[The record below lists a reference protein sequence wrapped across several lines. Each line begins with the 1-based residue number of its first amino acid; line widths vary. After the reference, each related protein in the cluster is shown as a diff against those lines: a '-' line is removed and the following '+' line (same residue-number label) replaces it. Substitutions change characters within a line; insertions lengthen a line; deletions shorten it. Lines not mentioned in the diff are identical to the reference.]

1 MSAVREAIV
10 LPVLLLTVALI
21 AGAEPGARIALV
33 PPSLFSLVLATM
45 LIAALIRGGA
55 LVPVRLLH
63 GSRPMLANANG
74 AIVLVALLA
83 GSAQVLAVV
92 TPHSGLPLF
101 FVDVLLFVQLLNTLV
116 TQPDR
121 VRLLRSLA
129 VTLGSALIL
138 KFVVLSALS
147 GPSTRTSRVLVA
159 LFDAATFGSITQ
171 APQASPAGYLAFF
184 AIVLYLIG
192 IALLPNAGHRAGG
205 RATGLSHAGQGTDDV
220 TSLDRADI

>member
-10 LPVLLLTVALI
+10 LPILLLTVTLV
-21 AGAEPGARIALV
+21 AGIDPGPRITLA

-45 LIAALIRGGA
+45 LIAALVRGGA
-55 LVPVRLLH
+55 LIPARLLH

-74 AIVLVALLA
+74 AVALAALLA
-83 GSAQVLAVV
+83 ASAQVLAVV
-92 TPHSGLPLF
+92 TPRTGLPLF
-101 FVDVLLFVQLLNTLV
+101 FVDVLLFVQMLNTLV

-121 VRLLRSLA
+121 VRLLRSVA

-147 GPSTRTSRVLVA
+147 GPSSRTSRVLIA

-171 APQASPAGYLAFF
+171 APQSPAAGYLAFF
-184 AIVLYLIG
+184 AIGLYLIG
-192 IALLPNAGHRAGG
+192 IAMLPHG
-205 RATGLSHAGQGTDDV
+205 RHDPGDPGLVPGRHGGQGLPFST
-220 TSLDRADI
+220 R